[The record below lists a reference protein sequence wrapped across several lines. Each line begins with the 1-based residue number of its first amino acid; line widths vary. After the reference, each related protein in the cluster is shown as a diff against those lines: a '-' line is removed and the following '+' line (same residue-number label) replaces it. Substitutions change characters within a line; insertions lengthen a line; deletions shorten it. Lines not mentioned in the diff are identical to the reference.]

1 MPSIKKAKTICVT
14 STKGGVGKTVI
25 TLNLAATYQLLGK
38 KVLILD
44 LDLYGGGIALS
55 LNLKNNKTVYN
66 VVDDM
71 MNNRFTHITDYI
83 TTYNDNI
90 DVICGPKDPRQALKI
105 DAKYIDLLLYN
116 VENRYDIVLVDT
128 THILTEVNLTIMDR
142 CYNNLFVITNDPID
156 LKNTKSIISIFN
168 DNEINNYKIL
178 YNNSRDTG
186 KEYFSMFDIK
196 TVIKANID
204 YTISQNFYIK
214 EIDNYT
220 LEGKIL
226 LLDKKI
232 QRTKRKD
239 FNNYRNMALDLI
251 KEEDKKVKR
260 DEEENTN

>member
-1 MPSIKKAKTICVT
+1 MPNIKKAKTICVT
-14 STKGGVGKTVI
+14 STKGGVGKTVV

-55 LNLKNNKTVYN
+55 LNLKNNKTVFN

-83 TTYNDNI
+83 TIYNEYI
-90 DVICGPKDPRQALKI
+90 HVICGPKDPRQALKI
-105 DAKYIDLLLYN
+105 DAKYVDLLLYN
-116 VENRYDIVLVDT
+116 VENKYDVILVDT
-128 THILTEVNLTIMDR
+128 THILTEVNLTMMDR
-142 CYNNLFVITNDPID
+142 SYNNLFVITNDPID

-168 DNEINNYKIL
+168 DNEITNYKIL

-186 KEYFSMFDIK
+186 REYFSTFDIK
-196 TVIKANID
+196 TIIKANID
-204 YTISQNFYIK
+204 YTISQNFYIR

-220 LEGKIL
+220 VDGKIL

-239 FNNYRNMALDLI
+239 FENYRNMAIDLI
-251 KEEDKKVKR
+251 KEQDKKVIR
-260 DEEENTN
+260 DEKKNIN

>member
-1 MPSIKKAKTICVT
+1 MPNIKKAKSICIT

-83 TTYNDNI
+83 TTYNEYI

-105 DAKYIDLLLYN
+105 DSKYIDLLLYN
-116 VENRYDIVLVDT
+116 VENKYDVILIDT
-128 THILTEVNLTIMDR
+128 THILTEINLTIMDR
-142 CYNNLFVITNDPID
+142 CYNNLFVITNDPVD

-168 DNEINNYKIL
+168 DNDINNYKVL
-178 YNNSRDTG
+178 YNHSRDMG
-186 KEYFSMFDIK
+186 KDYFSIFDIK
-196 TVIKANID
+196 TIIKANVD
-204 YTISQNFYIK
+204 YTISQNFYIRD
-214 EIDNYT
+214 IDNYT
-220 LEGKIL
+220 MSGKIL

-239 FNNYRNMALDLI
+239 FDNFKNMAIDLI
-251 KEEDKKVKR
+251 KEKDKKVKNNAQKNI
-260 DEEENTN
+260 D

>member
-1 MPSIKKAKTICVT
+1 MPNIKKAKTICVT

-25 TLNLAATYQLLGK
+25 TVNLAAIYQLLGK

-44 LDLYGGGIALS
+44 LDLYGSGIALS
-55 LNLKNNKTVYN
+55 LNLKNNKTVFN

-71 MNNRFTHITDYI
+71 MNNRFTHISDYI
-83 TTYNDNI
+83 TSYNEYI

-116 VENRYDIVLVDT
+116 VENKYDVVLIDT
-128 THILTEVNLTIMDR
+128 THILTEINLTIMDR
-142 CYNNLFVITNDPID
+142 SYNNLFVITNDPID

-186 KEYFSMFDIK
+186 KEYFSKYDIK
-196 TVIKANID
+196 TIIKANID
-204 YTISQNFYIK
+204 YSISQNFYIRD
-214 EIDNYT
+214 IDNYT
-220 LEGKIL
+220 VDGKIL

-239 FNNYRNMALDLI
+239 FDNYKNMAIDLI
-251 KEEDKKVKR
+251 KDEDKKVKR
-260 DEEENTN
+260 DEKKNSN